1 MTQSQPRFKALGRFS
16 LNVVSIAAIAL
27 GIFLRIINLGS
38 REYWYDEALS
48 IVFVSGQR
56 NVYSN
61 PGEVPVNLDSYT
73 ALLHIPPGSG
83 LSEMAANLANV
94 LRGITN
100 NQHAPLF
107 YLFHNFW
114 MRLFGNSEIAMRSL
128 VVLMSIAA
136 IASVYGLGR
145 KLLGHRGGL
154 IVAALLATNP
164 FYLAQ
169 SLHFRMHG
177 ALPFWAA
184 LSGWA
189 MLNLTGRKNLSSE
202 VTNRDVSALSPR
214 RSLYAELAWSAILIG
229 SVTAGLLTNYLF
241 SYWALSLAV
250 LSLYLDR
257 RRWFLHGVRLAL
269 AGALTVPW
277 ILWGVRQQLRN
288 ARFVLDQFGAN
299 EGESVALRHLQDVLT
314 FFGTQFILGEWTS
327 NLPPASVMVAGAI
340 AIALFLAAIVHL
352 WKVGLRQS
360 FTVALLLSVLPLTL
374 GIIVDSLTTKFTVG
388 WGGGRAVLFI
398 LPGFLL
404 LLAVWIERAAGR
416 WRNLAASGLLVFF
429 LTVGILDYTVRDR
442 AMFHQVADAIASQ
455 PNTPTLIAMNS
466 RAWGHVLRL
475 AYYVPPTANV
485 DLLARDPADLAPA
498 LEKVLNAD
506 NSPYSRILWLDAEK
520 SVWSPNA
527 TPAQNQQVER
537 LLDEAFC
544 QTLSSCLS
552 SETLQLSGTMEL
564 DEFNLQIYSR

>member
-1 MTQSQPRFKALGRFS
+1 
-16 LNVVSIAAIAL
+16 
-27 GIFLRIINLGS
+27 
-38 REYWYDEALS
+38 
-48 IVFVSGQR
+48 
-56 NVYSN
+56 
-61 PGEVPVNLDSYT
+61 
-73 ALLHIPPGSG
+73 
-83 LSEMAANLANV
+83 
-94 LRGITN
+94 
-100 NQHAPLF
+100 
-107 YLFHNFW
+107 
-114 MRLFGNSEIAMRSL
+114 
-128 VVLMSIAA
+128 
-136 IASVYGLGR
+136 
-145 KLLGHRGGL
+145 
-154 IVAALLATNP
+154 
-164 FYLAQ
+164 
-169 SLHFRMHG
+169 MHG

-189 MLNLTGRKNLSSE
+189 MLNLTGRTNLSSE

-241 SYWALSLAV
+241 SYWAVSLAV

-299 EGESVALRHLQDVLT
+299 DGESVALRHLQDVLT

-352 WKVGLRQS
+352 WKVGDRQS

-442 AMFHQVADAIASQ
+442 AMFNQVADAIGSQ

-498 LEKVLNAD
+498 LETVLNAD

-527 TPAQNQQVER
+527 TPGQNEQVER
-537 LLDEAFC
+537 VLDEAFC
-544 QTLSSCLS
+544 QTLSFCIS